1 MRKTSQI
8 LILGGLAAALP
19 IAAAAAPVQKTPKAK
34 LTLARAQ
41 AIALKARPGK
51 ITDHELEAEKGG
63 SGLRYS
69 FDIKA
74 GGKTYEV
81 GVDAVTGKLLENAV
95 EGPNPD

>member
-1 MRKTSQI
+1 MQI
-8 LILGGLAAALP
+8 GRFLLVSVAFLP
-19 IAAAAAPVQKTPKAK
+19 GIAPAAPAQTASKPKI
-34 LTLARAQ
+34 TLAQAQ

-51 ITDHELEAEKGG
+51 ITDHELEREKGG

-74 GGKTYEV
+74 DGKVFEV
-81 GVDAVTGKLLENAV
+81 GIDAVTGKVLENAA

>member
-1 MRKTSQI
+1 MRNIGRLT
-8 LILGGLAAALP
+8 LLAG
-19 IAAAAAPVQKTPKAK
+19 IAATLPFTAVASPAQKAPKPK

-51 ITDHELEAEKGG
+51 VTDHELEAEKGG

-74 GGKTYEV
+74 GGKGYEV
-81 GVDAVTGKLLENAV
+81 GVDAVTGKVLENIV